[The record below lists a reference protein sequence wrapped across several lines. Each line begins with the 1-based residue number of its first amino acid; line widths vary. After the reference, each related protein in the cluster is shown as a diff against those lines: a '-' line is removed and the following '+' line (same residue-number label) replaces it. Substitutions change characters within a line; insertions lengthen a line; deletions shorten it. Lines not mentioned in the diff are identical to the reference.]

1 MSAATPGEPTSPVPV
16 TPVGAWTARV
26 RRPGGESTASFH
38 FTACGH
44 ALLVAGGL
52 GAGRWSSLG
61 PGSFLF
67 RVTEPVLDDDAV
79 CVGWVDIEQR
89 ANLSG
94 ESFTGRGTSRVH
106 DADGR
111 LARAVPVEIHATRV
125 AS

>member
-1 MSAATPGEPTSPVPV
+1 M

-26 RRPGGESTASFH
+26 RRPGGESTAAFR

-52 GAGRWSSLG
+52 GAGHWSWLG

-67 RVTEPVLDDDAV
+67 RITEPVLDDAA

-89 ANLSG
+89 ASLNG
-94 ESFTGRGTSRVH
+94 GSFTGRGTSRVH

-111 LARAVPVEIHATRV
+111 LARAVAVEIHATRV
-125 AS
+125 AP

>member
-1 MSAATPGEPTSPVPV
+1 M
-16 TPVGAWTARV
+16 
-26 RRPGGESTASFH
+26 RRPGGESSASLR

-52 GAGRWSSLG
+52 GAGRWSPLG
-61 PGSFLF
+61 PGGFLF
-67 RVTEPVLDDDAV
+67 RITEPVLDEGAV

-106 DADGR
+106 DAGGG
-111 LARAVPVEIHATRV
+111 LVRAVAVEIHATR
-125 AS
+125 AAPWGRPRGGGGGRTA